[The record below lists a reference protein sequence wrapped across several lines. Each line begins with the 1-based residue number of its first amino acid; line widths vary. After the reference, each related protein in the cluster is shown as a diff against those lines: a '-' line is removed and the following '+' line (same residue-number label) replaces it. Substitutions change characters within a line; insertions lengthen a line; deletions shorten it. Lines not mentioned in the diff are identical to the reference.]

1 MDLLVRAAE
10 ERQEIVAK
18 YEQVRNWLV
27 GWKQKCLIMRKV
39 NGHKYL
45 CLCYKIH
52 TVYYIIVIILLCIII
67 CILHTNYYIHNLYI
81 IIIMFVILFV

>member
-18 YEQVRNWLV
+18 YEKVRNWLV

-52 TVYYIIVIILLCIII
+52 SVLYYCNYFIMYNYLHITYKLLY
-67 CILHTNYYIHNLYI
+67 T
-81 IIIMFVILFV
+81 